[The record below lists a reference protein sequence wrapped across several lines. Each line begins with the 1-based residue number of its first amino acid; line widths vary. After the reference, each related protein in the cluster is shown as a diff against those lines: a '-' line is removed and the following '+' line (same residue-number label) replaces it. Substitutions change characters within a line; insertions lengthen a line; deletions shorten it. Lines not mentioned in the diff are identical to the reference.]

1 VLEAQ
6 AHAADCVC
14 EEGWVVPEQQW
25 AGVAVAALLA
35 RAGVQPAACF
45 LKVYA
50 GAYTVLLPLEE
61 ALTGG
66 ALLARRL
73 HGQPLTLAPG
83 APLRLVAPGWAGAP
97 SAGPEAHLLDSTHRV
112 MESSPPPRCGD
123 QYGF

>member
-50 GAYTVLLPLEE
+50 GAYTVLLPLDE
-61 ALTGG
+61 ARAGG
-66 ALLARRL
+66 AL
-73 HGQPLTLAPG
+73 
-83 APLRLVAPGWAGAP
+83 LRLVAPGWAGAP

-123 QYGF
+123 QYGV